1 MKVSEVAKFFRLV
14 KNMRNLQ
21 KSYFET
27 RDRQILQMAI
37 KEERLVDDFLR
48 SVDFTALAKYL

>member
-37 KEERLVDDFLR
+37 KEERFVDDFLR

>member
-48 SVDFTALAKYL
+48 SVDFTALANYL